1 MTLRISSI
9 FDGGNIACLDCS
21 DPGNIRLEIAK
32 DERTGFYQW
41 FYFRL
46 SGAAGKDCRL
56 RLMNAGGSSYPEGW
70 ADYRAVASEDRRTWT
85 RVETSY
91 EDPVLTL
98 RHRPS
103 SDSIY
108 FAYFAPYSME
118 RHADLIAW
126 AQGSPRAGLR
136 VLGATLDGQDM
147 DLLQIGEPGEG
158 KRVCWIVARQHAGE
172 TMAEWWMEGFLHRL
186 LDEADPLAREVLR
199 RAVLYVVPNMNPDGS
214 RRGHL
219 RGNAMGTDLNRQW
232 QSPSLEVS
240 PEVFLV
246 KREMEA
252 TGVDFC
258 LDVHGDEVR
267 HFNYLIG
274 PDGIPGWSERL
285 GGLFEDYKRALKTA
299 NPDFQVGPGYPV
311 PGPGRANLTMCGTYN
326 AETYDCLSMTL
337 EMPFYDTLETPNQA
351 FGWSPERSRK
361 LGAANLDALAS
372 VLERL
377 R

>member
-1 MTLRISSI
+1 MIRISSG
-9 FDGGNIACLDCS
+9 FDGGNISCLDCTDPS
-21 DPGNIRLEIAK
+21 DIRLEIRK

-46 SGAAGKDCRL
+46 SGAAGEDCRL
-56 RLMNAGGSSYPEGW
+56 KIVNAGGASYAEGW
-70 ADYRAVASEDRRTWT
+70 PAYRAVVSEDRETWV
-85 RVETSY
+85 RVETGY
-91 EDPVLTL
+91 ENGTLTI
-98 RHRPS
+98 RHTPAS
-103 SDSIY
+103 NSVY

-126 AQGSPRAGLR
+126 AQRSPRARLR

-147 DLLQIGEPGEG
+147 DLLQLGEPGAG
-158 KRVCWIVARQHAGE
+158 KRACWVIARQHAGE
-172 TMAEWWMEGFLHRL
+172 TMAEWWMEGFLGRL
-186 LDEADPLAREVLR
+186 LDEDDALAREVLR

-219 RGNAMGTDLNRQW
+219 RGNAIGTDLNRQW
-232 QSPSLEVS
+232 QAPSLEVS

-246 KREMEA
+246 KREMA
-252 TGVDFC
+252 ARGVDFC

-267 HFNYLIG
+267 HFNYLLG
-274 PDGIPGWSERL
+274 PDGIPSWSERL

-311 PGPGRANLTMCGTYN
+311 PAPGKANLTMCGTYN
-326 AETYDCLSMTL
+326 SETYDCLSMTL
-337 EMPFYDTLETPNQA
+337 EMPFYDTLETPDA
-351 FGWSPERSRK
+351 VHGWSPARSRK
-361 LGAANLDALAS
+361 LGAANLDALSS